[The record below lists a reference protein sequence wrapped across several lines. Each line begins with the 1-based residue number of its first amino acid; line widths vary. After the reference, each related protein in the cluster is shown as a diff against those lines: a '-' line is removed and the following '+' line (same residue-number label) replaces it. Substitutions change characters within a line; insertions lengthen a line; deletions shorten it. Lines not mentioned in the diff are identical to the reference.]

1 MLPPYQ
7 KDGDM
12 IIDDVGSYCVL
23 RKGFKQ
29 YILELSEKNAEIGFI
44 SVGAI
49 KNYND
54 KLQPSIAMLKI
65 FGIYDLF
72 NAEKVLVYKEESK
85 LNYLK
90 KCEVCYYFDDDKKH
104 LDVAA
109 KISDVTEFDS
119 KKIIDWKLFNEQAR
133 L

>member
-1 MLPPYQ
+1 MKINKFIFDLDRTIWDTYDTTGRPIWAKQMLPPYQ

-12 IIDDVGSYCVL
+12 ILDDVGSYCVL

-49 KNYND
+49 KDYND

-65 FGIYDLF
+65 FRIYDLF
-72 NAEKVLVYKEESK
+72 NDEKVLVYKEE
-85 LNYLK
+85 
-90 KCEVCYYFDDDKKH
+90 
-104 LDVAA
+104 
-109 KISDVTEFDS
+109 
-119 KKIIDWKLFNEQAR
+119 
-133 L
+133 